1 MAWGVAG
8 VEPKYMG
15 IGPAPAA
22 RKALA
27 KAGMKLEQMDLVEVN
42 EAFSAQYVAVEKEL
56 GLDRNRTNV
65 DGGAIAIGHPLA
77 ASGTRITLHLLHALR
92 RRGKRFGLGSACIG
106 GGQGAAVIVEAFQ
119 IEISIAD

>member
-1 MAWGVAG
+1 
-8 VEPKYMG
+8 MG

-27 KAGMKLEQMDLVEVN
+27 MAGMTLEQMDLVVVN
-42 EAFSAQYVAVEKEL
+42 EAFSAQYVAVEREL
-56 GLDRNRTNV
+56 GLDRERTNV

-77 ASGTRITLHLLHALR
+77 ASGTRITLHLLLALR

-106 GGQGAAVIVEAFQ
+106 GGQGAAVIVEAFT
-119 IEISIAD
+119 D